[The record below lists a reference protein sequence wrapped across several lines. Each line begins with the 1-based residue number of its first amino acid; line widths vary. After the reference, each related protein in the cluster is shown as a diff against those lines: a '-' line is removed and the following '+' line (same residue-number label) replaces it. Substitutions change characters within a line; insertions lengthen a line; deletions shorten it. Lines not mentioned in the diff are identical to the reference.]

1 MNINPRSAM
10 NKLEEL
16 KMFIEEEEIDCAF
29 ISESHDR
36 ENKRLDENLKI
47 DNFTVISN
55 LYQRKEKG
63 GRPALVINN
72 SKFTVK
78 NLTNTDI

>member
-1 MNINPRSAM
+1 
-10 NKLEEL
+10 
-16 KMFIEEEEIDCAF
+16 MFIEEEEIDCAF

-78 NLTNTDI
+78 ILQTQTYRYPGVWK

>member
-1 MNINPRSAM
+1 M

-63 GRPALVINN
+63 GTPALIINN
-72 SKFTVK
+72 TLGCESNLCYTYSKK
-78 NLTNTDI
+78 CGN